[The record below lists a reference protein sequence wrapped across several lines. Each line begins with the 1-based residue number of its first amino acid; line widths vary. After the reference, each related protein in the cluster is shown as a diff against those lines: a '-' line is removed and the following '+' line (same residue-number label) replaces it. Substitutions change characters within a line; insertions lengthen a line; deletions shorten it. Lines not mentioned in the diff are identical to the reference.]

1 MDQCH
6 PLRFERVFNQ
16 RVIFIKKPTCITC
29 IVISLIFIV
38 VRSNPTTMI
47 LANPVTLNIIV
58 LVFGTVG
65 NSTSSK
71 VETLN

>member
-1 MDQCH
+1 M
-6 PLRFERVFNQ
+6 
-16 RVIFIKKPTCITC
+16 T
-29 IVISLIFIV
+29 
-38 VRSNPTTMI
+38 